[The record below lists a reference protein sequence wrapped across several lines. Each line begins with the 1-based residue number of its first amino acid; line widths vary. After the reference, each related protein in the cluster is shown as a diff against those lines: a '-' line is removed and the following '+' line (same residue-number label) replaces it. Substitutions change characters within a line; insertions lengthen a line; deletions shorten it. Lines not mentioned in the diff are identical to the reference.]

1 MDETLAQLR
10 ELLARAIRLDGA
22 QLGNIQLYDP
32 STKTLRIVVHEGFDQ
47 RFLSHF
53 AVVNAFDSSACGRA
67 AGVRSPIV
75 IADVAS
81 DPAFKPHLAVAE
93 AAGFRAVKSVPI
105 VGADGRLLGI
115 LSTHAREPRHD
126 WYPHGLRTIDL
137 ELAAALEML
146 GQLMN
151 APS

>member
-1 MDETLAQLR
+1 MPARSRLPRPPCLTAAKRTVDARWRAESMDETLAQLR

-81 DPAFKPHLAVAE
+81 DPAF
-93 AAGFRAVKSVPI
+93 
-105 VGADGRLLGI
+105 
-115 LSTHAREPRHD
+115 
-126 WYPHGLRTIDL
+126 
-137 ELAAALEML
+137 
-146 GQLMN
+146 
-151 APS
+151 